1 MMAPHQPRFYN
12 FGPFRIDVADRIL
25 TRDQQVI
32 PLNLKTFQILLAL
45 IENAGRVLTKDML
58 MKRVWPDTFV
68 EEGNLTKGIFSLR
81 KILGE
86 KPGGGPYIETL
97 PKRGY
102 RFVAGVTAG
111 PDPGRGDI
119 VVAKSGVHSALP
131 APRNSFVGRQEDLSA
146 LTQRLLLRTS
156 G

>member
-1 MMAPHQPRFYN
+1 
-12 FGPFRIDVADRIL
+12 
-25 TRDQQVI
+25 
-32 PLNLKTFQILLAL
+32 L

-119 VVAKSGVHSALP
+119 VVAKTGVHTALP
-131 APRNSFVGRQEDLSA
+131 APRYSFVGRIEDLSA
-146 LTQRLLLRTS
+146 LTQRLLFRTS
-156 G
+156 GCSPHRNRRNR